1 MSKLRLFILFILMSI
16 MHSMYGQNR
25 CLRDSLFQILQK
37 EHINSF
43 SFAMYYNTRT
53 IRHKYGYVN
62 LKGRIKPG
70 SIKLYL
76 NKLQE
81 TNKKKARWVHHSFNA
96 PVYLEDS
103 LLRLISLLFIS
114 EKIPAIQKLEWNDTL
129 LYEDMNCFR
138 IKFKRKGR
146 EKTLDYY
153 FSDYSQQQIISD
165 KTILYSPSMIELF
178 KLIENIIDH
187 GVESRQTRGWFSSML
202 QTK

>member
-1 MSKLRLFILFILMSI
+1 
-16 MHSMYGQNR
+16 MYAQR
-25 CLRDSLFQILQK
+25 CCLRDSLFENLQK
-37 EHINSF
+37 ERINSF

-53 IRHKYGYVN
+53 MRNKYGYVS
-62 LKGRIKPG
+62 LEGRIKHG

-76 NKLQE
+76 NRLQQ
-81 TNKKKARWVHHSFNA
+81 TNRKRTRWVHHSFNA

-187 GVESRQTRGWFSSML
+187 GVESMHQCPVIR
-202 QTK
+202 